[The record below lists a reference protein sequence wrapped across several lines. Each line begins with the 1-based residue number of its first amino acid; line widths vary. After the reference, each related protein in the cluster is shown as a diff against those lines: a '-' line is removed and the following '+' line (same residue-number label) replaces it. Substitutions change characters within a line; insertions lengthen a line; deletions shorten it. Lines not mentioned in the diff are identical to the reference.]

1 MSHEKRKGEERTLR
15 AEARLAKV
23 RLKNGFWSE
32 CKEDMQENLQRARLL
47 GVNESKAGRY
57 FATQVSKKIAGEK
70 EDEFYLKVKEMLL
83 TKGEVS
89 DAIGRLTDRQY
100 YETLTYE
107 EKQRYTLSLSERY
120 LRALERFRREYAFDS
135 LNGR

>member
-32 CKEDMQENLQRARLL
+32 CKEDMQETLQRARLL

-83 TKGEVS
+83 HAGNVTEGFFM
-89 DAIGRLTDRQY
+89 
-100 YETLTYE
+100 
-107 EKQRYTLSLSERY
+107 EKI
-120 LRALERFRREYAFDS
+120 LR
-135 LNGR
+135 